1 MVLIGCQPNNGNQQ
15 KTPEPGNEPHKP
27 VLPSEP
33 ERTLEYL
40 KSFAGR
46 TANYDMLGVQ
56 ESKDWLSK
64 NEYTVTEIDDDTLLI
79 QQNYVSGNITKKPK
93 IRISKGSGGLG
104 VIGGTAFTEDDE
116 GNIRVGFFRE
126 E

>member
-15 KTPEPGNEPHKP
+15 KPPEPGNEPHKP

-40 KSFAGR
+40 RSFAGR
-46 TANYDMLGVQ
+46 TEKYDMLGVQ
-56 ESKDWLSK
+56 ESKDYLSK
-64 NEYTVTEIDDDTLLI
+64 NKYTVTEIDDDTLLI
-79 QQNYVSGNITKKPK
+79 LGKITV
-93 IRISKGSGGLG
+93 SKGSRFLCAE
-104 VIGGTAFTEDDE
+104 GGTAVTEDDE

>member
-1 MVLIGCQPNNGNQQ
+1 METSK

-40 KSFAGR
+40 RSFAGR
-46 TANYDMLGVQ
+46 TENYDMLGVQ

-64 NEYTVTEIDDDTLLI
+64 NKYTVTKIDDDTLLI
-79 QQNYVSGNITKKPK
+79 QRNYVSGNITKREK
-93 IRISKGSGGLG
+93 IRISSSGLSSTD
-104 VIGGTAFTEDDE
+104 GTAFTKDDE